1 MERLAN
7 KAAWTL
13 GLAAGLLWTGCSHL
27 PAPASPAASL
37 TPEPVHAAVPAAA
50 PAPAPAAVPAIP
62 AADPGPSD
70 LSLCAKPKVPLVPEA
85 EIDVRDF
92 ASRLHGTWE
101 LSTRTIQGLTID
113 TNSLFYFDIDQ
124 ATEEGAAG
132 TAMMIDY
139 GNLSV
144 LDPLG
149 FSAACRADA
158 TVAALWK
165 VRIAREPGKTVSL
178 IMDGQYFGSYGDF
191 LKGITATEQTAFMRR
206 ADEYLSGGIVSP
218 AGGQGMPD
226 DVWDRV
232 GLSLDTLTYVSCAGG
247 FIDRYVKR
255 ASGEPRVD
263 GMPLQVAWEKRV
275 KEGSILVPIPV
286 ESGGSR

>member
-1 MERLAN
+1 MRHFTERISN

-13 GLAAGLLWTGCSHL
+13 WLAAGLLGTGCSHL
-27 PAPASPAASL
+27 PAPRSSA
-37 TPEPVHAAVPAAA
+37 PEPVHAALSAA
-50 PAPAPAAVPAIP
+50 PEAVEAP
-62 AADPGPSD
+62 DPGPSD
-70 LSLCAKPKVPLVPEA
+70 LSLCMKEKVPLVPAA

-113 TNSLFYFDIDQ
+113 TNSLFYFDIDE
-124 ATEEGAAG
+124 ATETGAAG

-144 LDPLG
+144 LDPMG

-165 VRIAREPGKTVSL
+165 VRISRSEGEPGKTVSL
-178 IMDGQYFGSYGDF
+178 VMDGQYFGSYGDF
-191 LKGITATEQTAFMRR
+191 QKGITATEQTAFMRR
-206 ADEYLSGGIVSP
+206 GDEYLSGGIVSP

-232 GLSLDTLTYVSCAGG
+232 GLSPDTLTYVSCAGG

-263 GMPLQVAWEKRV
+263 GMPLAAAWEKRV

-286 ESGGSR
+286 EPGWSR

>member
-1 MERLAN
+1 MRHSMERLPN

-13 GLAAGLLWTGCSHL
+13 WLAAGLLWTGCSHL
-27 PAPASPAASL
+27 PPPASPATPL
-37 TPEPVHAAVPAAA
+37 TPEPVHAAVPT
-50 PAPAPAAVPAIP
+50 AVAP

-70 LSLCAKPKVPLVPEA
+70 LSLCAKPKIPLVPET

-113 TNSLFYFDIDQ
+113 TNSLFYFDIDS

-158 TVAALWK
+158 TVAALWQ

-206 ADEYLSGGIVSP
+206 RDEYLSGGIVSP

-232 GLSLDTLTYVSCAGG
+232 GLTLDTLTYVSCAGG

-255 ASGEPRVD
+255 ASGDPRVD